1 MVVFTILQLEAAAW
15 YVLAAPFLTE
25 FLDLPGQ
32 LVEFKVS
39 SNSLLCTPG
48 VSTPETVGCVSLHN
62 LTEPGLDHFP
72 VMI

>member
-1 MVVFTILQLEAAAW
+1 MVVFTIPQLEAAAW
-15 YVLAAPFLTE
+15 YVVAASASAPFLTE

-39 SNSLLCTPG
+39 SDSLLY
-48 VSTPETVGCVSLHN
+48 TPETVGCVSLHN